1 MKTYTQIP
9 NHDSLQS
16 LSLIEKLIQ
25 RSLSP
30 LKFLRSSFHHLI
42 HSLTR
47 SNDRLRVWPVIQNS
61 EILWSA
67 VDTRTDQAIY
77 SVSEEEMRR
86 WIEHQVNGSAMS
98 AIEQNSAPLT
108 LNYRH

>member
-1 MKTYTQIP
+1 MKTYIQTP

-16 LSLIEKLIQ
+16 LSLIEKIIQ

-30 LKFLRSSFHHLI
+30 LKFFSSSFHHLS
-42 HSLTR
+42 HWLTR
-47 SNDRLRVWPVIQNS
+47 SNDRLRVWPVIQDS

-67 VDTRTDQAIY
+67 VDTRTDQAVY
-77 SVSEEEMRR
+77 SVSEDEMRR
-86 WIEHQVNGSAMS
+86 WIEHQVSGSAMS
-98 AIEQNSAPLT
+98 DIGQNSTPLT